1 MANLKNP
8 VKAIRAKCLDC
19 SCGQVKEVE
28 LCPIT
33 DCALYPF
40 RFGKNP
46 YRKER
51 TEAQRQ
57 IARETALKNFSRG
70 NPHADDSET
79 NPSV

>member
-8 VKAIRAKCLDC
+8 VKAIRQKCLDC

-28 LCPIT
+28 LCPIP

-57 IARETALKNFSRG
+57 IARETALKNFNRG
-70 NPHADDSET
+70 NPHADDSGE